1 MSDSH
6 YFSSKPTA
14 EDRRGLIRTI
24 LRGRRYEFITSRG
37 VFSAKKVDKGT
48 RILVENMVLPKEG
61 RILDMGCGI
70 GVIGIVAARE
80 RPGLEVVMTDI
91 NQRAVELTRLNAK
104 RNKVTNIS
112 VHEGFLFE
120 PLGDMKFNTIVSNPP
135 ISAGMRKVVFPLVEG
150 AKERLVEGGT
160 LQLVI
165 QSNKGG
171 KMLAGAM
178 DEEFGEHSV
187 LTRKSGYRVLFVA
200 RAPVH

>member
-24 LRGRRYEFITSRG
+24 LRGKRYEFITSRG
-37 VFSAKKVDKGT
+37 VFSSKKVDKGT
-48 RILVENMVLPKEG
+48 RILVENMVLPEEG
-61 RILDMGCGI
+61 RLLDMGCGI
-70 GVIGIVAARE
+70 GIIGIVAARE
-80 RPGLEVVMTDI
+80 TPDLKVVMTDI

-104 RNKVTNIS
+104 RNRVTNIR
-112 VHEGFLFE
+112 VHEGFLYK
-120 PLGDMKFNTIVSNPP
+120 PTGATKFDSIVSNPP

-150 AKERLVEGGT
+150 SKERLVEGGT

-171 KMLAGAM
+171 KMLAGAI
-178 DEEFGEHSV
+178 DEAFGEHTV
-187 LTRKSGYRVLFVA
+187 LARKSGYRVLFA
-200 RAPVH
+200 AG

>member
-6 YFSSKPTA
+6 YFSSKPTV

-24 LRGRRYEFITSRG
+24 LRGKRYEFITSRG
-37 VFSAKKVDKGT
+37 VFSAKKVDNGT
-48 RILVENMVLPKEG
+48 RILVENMVLPEEG
-61 RILDMGCGI
+61 RLLDMGCGI

-80 RPGLEVVMTDI
+80 RPGLEVVMTDV
-91 NQRAVELTRLNAK
+91 NQRAVDLTRLNAK
-104 RNKVTNIS
+104 RNTVTNVS

-120 PLGDMKFNTIVSNPP
+120 PLGDMKFDSIVSNPP

-150 AKERLVEGGT
+150 AKKRLVEGGT

-178 DEEFGEHSV
+178 DEAFGEHSV
-187 LTRKSGYRVLFVA
+187 LTRKSGYRVLLAVG
-200 RAPVH
+200 

>member
-1 MSDSH
+1 MRDSH

-24 LRGRRYEFITSRG
+24 LRGKRYEFITSRG
-37 VFSAKKVDKGT
+37 VFSAKKVDNGT
-48 RILVENMVLPKEG
+48 RILVENMVLPEEG
-61 RILDMGCGI
+61 RLLDMGCGI
-70 GVIGIVAARE
+70 GVIGIVAVRE
-80 RPGLEVVMTDI
+80 RPGLEVVMTDV

-104 RNKVTNIS
+104 RNKVTNVS

-120 PLGDMKFNTIVSNPP
+120 PLGDMKFDSIVSNPP

-178 DEEFGEHSV
+178 DEAFGEHTV
-187 LTRKSGYRVLFVA
+187 LTRKSGYRVLLAVG
-200 RAPVH
+200 

>member
-24 LRGRRYEFITSRG
+24 LRGKRYEFITSRG
-37 VFSAKKVDKGT
+37 VFSSKRVDKGT
-48 RILVENMVLPKEG
+48 RVLAENMVLPEEG
-61 RILDMGCGI
+61 RLLDMGCGI
-70 GVIGIVAARE
+70 GIIGIIAARE

-91 NQRAVELTRLNAK
+91 NQRAVDLTRLNAK

-112 VHEGFLFE
+112 VHEGFLYE
-120 PLGDMKFNTIVSNPP
+120 PLGDTKFDTIVSNPP
-135 ISAGMRKVVFPLVEG
+135 VSAGMRKVVFPLVQG

-171 KMLAGAM
+171 KMLARAM
-178 DEEFGEHSV
+178 DDTFGEHTILV
-187 LTRKSGYRVLFVA
+187 RKSGYRILFA
-200 RAPVH
+200 KSR

>member
-24 LRGRRYEFITSRG
+24 LRGKRYEFITSRG

-48 RILVENMVLPKEG
+48 RILVENMVLPEEG
-61 RILDMGCGI
+61 RILDMGSGI

-80 RPGLEVVMTDI
+80 RPGLEVVMTDV
-91 NQRAVELTRLNAK
+91 NKRAIELTHLNVK
-104 RNKVTNIS
+104 RNNVTNVS
-112 VHEGFLFE
+112 VYEGFLFE
-120 PLGDMKFNTIVSNPP
+120 PLGEMKFNTIVSNPP

-150 AKERLVEGGT
+150 AKGRLVAGGT

-178 DEEFGEHSV
+178 DKAFGEHTV
-187 LTRKSGYRVLFVA
+187 LTRKSGYRILLAVG
-200 RAPVH
+200 

>member
-24 LRGRRYEFITSRG
+24 LRGKRYEFITSRG

-48 RILVENMVLPKEG
+48 RILVENMVLPEEG
-61 RILDMGCGI
+61 RLLDMGCGI
-70 GVIGIVAARE
+70 GIVGIVAARE

-91 NQRAVELTRLNAK
+91 NQRAVDLSRLNAK

-112 VHEGFLFE
+112 VHDGFLYE
-120 PLGDMKFNTIVSNPP
+120 PLGDTKFNTIVSNPP
-135 ISAGMRKVVFPLVEG
+135 ISAGMRKVVFPLVKG

-178 DEEFGEHSV
+178 DETFGEHTV
-187 LTRKSGYRVLFVA
+187 LARKSGYRVLFA
-200 RAPVH
+200 AG